1 MNVFRDLIVWRES
14 IVLIKDI
21 YKVADLLP
29 KTEDYNLKQ
38 QLKRAVVSVSLNIAE
53 GKNRKTGKEFMHF
66 LSISSGS
73 ISEVEAI
80 LAITEELGYIKVN
93 NELWDKLDV
102 LSRKINSFR
111 KSLASK
117 CN

>member
-14 IVLIKDI
+14 IILIKDI

-29 KTEDYNLKQ
+29 KTEEYNLKQ
-38 QLKRAVVSVSLNIAE
+38 QLNGLYLCHLILPKAKTE
-53 GKNRKTGKEFMHF
+53 NRKEFMHF

-111 KSLASK
+111 KVWHQV
-117 CN
+117 